1 MNEWIKVARLMVRT
15 KQRLRY
21 ITLLGG
27 AVSLYDVLVL
37 LVRKLLIY
45 DIDQRASAVA
55 YSFTLASF
63 PAVIALFT
71 LIPYIP
77 VAQLDV
83 QIMEFLERVMPEGI
97 FADASATIYDIIS
110 KPRSGILSLGFGFA
124 LVTATNGMVSLMG
137 SFNVVYHDQENRGF
151 FKTRLVALGLTL
163 LLIAVLLVAVVLLVV
178 GDYAMHLLEELHLF
192 QDSGMVLLVNITRY
206 LTTFLSL
213 TAGITLIYRFAPIR
227 KVNLR
232 FSSIGALFASVLIIL
247 TTYIFSIYLSKFST
261 YNALYG
267 SIGTMIAL
275 MIWYYV
281 IALLLIFGFE
291 VNASI
296 LSARDR
302 NASIP
307 KK

>member
-1 MNEWIKVARLMVRT
+1 MVRA

-71 LIPYIP
+71 VIPYIP
-77 VAQLDV
+77 VEGLDV

-97 FADASATIYDIIS
+97 FADASATIFDIVS

-137 SFNVVYHDQENRGF
+137 SFNVVYHDEENRGF
-151 FKTRLVALGLTL
+151 FQTRLVALGLTL
-163 LLIAVLLVAVVLLVV
+163 LLIIVLLVAIVLLIV
-178 GDYAMHLLEELHLF
+178 GDYVMRLLDDLHIF
-192 QDSGMVLLVNITRY
+192 QDSGMVLLVNISRY
-206 LTTFLSL
+206 LTTFLAL
-213 TAGITLIYRFAPIR
+213 TLGVALIYRFAPIR

-232 FSSIGALFASVLIIL
+232 FSSIGALFASLLIIL
-247 TTYIFSIYLSKFST
+247 STYIFSIYLSKFST

-296 LSARDR
+296 LTAADQQRLT
-302 NASIP
+302 P